1 MKKLSINSS
10 TTVSSKSIKIV
21 GTEQKSS
28 MNEQNKK
35 DKKTI
40 LFRSFRKSNIKN
52 VNPDSSDFSYEKSST
67 INEYTSN
74 KDEYIISTEKKD
86 FNIIQRDKNYYSKE
100 KHKKISRLPYNFKN
114 NEMLKVKFL
123 NNNMKSQ
130 KLPKYSSDYIKDKLK
145 KDLVLPNVNIMTKK
159 RKKND
164 FRCRKLSFILSSG
177 KKFRQKYIFLNN
189 KNEYISFGLFYDK
202 DVIDKNKELDD
213 ELIENSSDLDVE
225 SEEENKLAGI
235 NVCMLDLKYAFL
247 KVNEN
252 TEYIS
257 YVKKNKVKILNFN

>member
-74 KDEYIISTEKKD
+74 KDEYIMSKEKKD
-86 FNIIQRDKNYYSKE
+86 YKNFYSKE

-114 NEMLKVKFL
+114 NEMLTFLYFVK
-123 NNNMKSQ
+123 
-130 KLPKYSSDYIKDKLK
+130 
-145 KDLVLPNVNIMTKK
+145 IMTT
-159 RKKND
+159 KN
-164 FRCRKLSFILSSG
+164 L
-177 KKFRQKYIFLNN
+177 YFL
-189 KNEYISFGLFYDK
+189 LFK
-202 DVIDKNKELDD
+202 
-213 ELIENSSDLDVE
+213 
-225 SEEENKLAGI
+225 
-235 NVCMLDLKYAFL
+235 
-247 KVNEN
+247 
-252 TEYIS
+252 
-257 YVKKNKVKILNFN
+257 

>member
-1 MKKLSINSS
+1 MKKISINSS
-10 TTVSSKSIKIV
+10 TTVSSKSTKIIR
-21 GTEQKSS
+21 TEQKSS

-35 DKKTI
+35 DNKNI
-40 LFRSFRKSNIKN
+40 LFRSFKKCNIKN
-52 VNPDSSDFSYEKSST
+52 FNPYFYDFSYEKSS
-67 INEYTSN
+67 IYDEYTSN
-74 KDEYIISTEKKD
+74 KDEYIMSKEKKD
-86 FNIIQRDKNYYSKE
+86 YKNFYSKE

-257 YVKKNKVKILNFN
+257 YVKKNKAKILNFN